1 MEGTARREEQRNIDI
16 RILLTAAVLVI
27 AQCLALFAQPS
38 RPLTFLW
45 FTMVFAV
52 LVIGYAR
59 GRVFGLLAALVAV
72 FLFGSFHIYIYFI
85 EHDITQLTAI
95 DVLRFFLYPLAAFTG
110 GHLGDYIRQVLLH
123 YERTYGS
130 VDELMLADPLT
141 GLTSQKRFFFDLQEE
156 LERARRHFIRHKQE
170 GEASGEWESQTPDH
184 NRKSE
189 LVTLLLVEVV
199 HFDQFRLLYGQDQ
212 ADRLIVTI
220 AEDLR
225 ASSRLSDR
233 KARIAPALFAVILPE
248 TPAGEAVVVRERLLN
263 ALETFQVKVRHSQT
277 RQILLKLRF
286 GLATAPHDGA
296 TAEELYAAA
305 ERELQLDLG

>member
-16 RILLTAAVLVI
+16 RFLLTAAVLVI

-45 FTMVFAV
+45 FTMMFAV
-52 LVIGYAR
+52 LVIGYAK

-72 FLFGSFHIYIYFI
+72 FLFGSFHIYLYFI
-85 EHDITQLTAI
+85 AHDITQLTAI
-95 DVLRFFLYPLAAFTG
+95 DVLWFFLYPLAAFAG
-110 GHLGDYIRQVLLH
+110 GHLGDYIRQVLIH
-123 YERTYGS
+123 YETTYGS

-141 GLTSQKRFFFDLQEE
+141 GLSSEKRFFFDLQEE
-156 LERARRHFIRHKQE
+156 LERARRHFNRYKQE
-170 GEASGEWESQTPDH
+170 GLTSGEWESQAREH

-189 LVTLLLVEVV
+189 RVTLLFVEIV
-199 HFDQFRLLYGQDQ
+199 HFEQFRLLYGQEQ

-220 AEDLR
+220 AEELR

-233 KARIAPALFAVILPE
+233 KARIGPARFAVILPE

-263 ALETFQVKVRHSQT
+263 ALETFQVKERQNQT

-296 TAEELYAAA
+296 MAEELFEAA
-305 ERELQLDLG
+305 ERELELDLG